1 VAGNEDLKDQQ
12 RRQWRSNAASWD
24 SQHDRLERET
34 AAVTQWLCREARIGP
49 GMRVLD
55 VACGSGHPAFDLARL
70 LQPGGSVLATDL
82 VEEMVEA
89 TLRRAREAGI
99 RNLEGRVMD
108 AEAIDLPDEGFDA
121 VTCRFGVMFC
131 PEPLKAMQE
140 VRRVLKPGGRFAL
153 SVWDEAAKSP
163 GQTVLGEALER
174 FGRPRQPVDYSA
186 PGIYQLAPPG
196 KLEGLLKEAGF
207 SGVSVESLP
216 LPVEYE
222 TFEALW
228 ERTMARPGPQ
238 RNLVQEL
245 SADELAR
252 LQDILAD
259 VVQRF
264 TREGTIRLTMTA
276 LCASGVR

>member
-12 RRQWRSNAASWD
+12 RRQWRGNAAIWD

-34 AAVTQWLCREARIGP
+34 APVTQWLCREARIAP

-55 VACGSGHPAFDLARL
+55 LACGSGHPALDLARL
-70 LQPGGSVLATDL
+70 LQPGGTVLATDL

-89 TLRRAREAGI
+89 TLRHARQAGI
-99 RNLEGRVMD
+99 DNLEARVMD
-108 AEAIDLPDEGFDA
+108 AEAIDLPDESFDV

-131 PEPLKAMQE
+131 PDPLQAMRE
-140 VRRVLKPGGRFAL
+140 ARRVLKPGGRFVL
-153 SVWDEAAKSP
+153 SVWDEAARSP

-174 FGRPRQPVDYSA
+174 FGRPRQAIDHSA

-207 SGVSVESLP
+207 SDMRVDPVPLSTAYESL
-216 LPVEYE
+216 
-222 TFEALW
+222 EALW

-252 LQDILAD
+252 LKDILAD
-259 VVQRF
+259 IVQRF

-276 LCASGVR
+276 LCASAVR